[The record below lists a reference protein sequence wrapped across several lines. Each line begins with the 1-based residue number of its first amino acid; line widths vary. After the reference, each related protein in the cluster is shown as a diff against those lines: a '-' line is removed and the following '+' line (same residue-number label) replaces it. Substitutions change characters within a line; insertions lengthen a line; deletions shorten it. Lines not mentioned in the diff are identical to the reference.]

1 MGLRSPWR
9 TGWPVRPAGFSGFR
23 GSSNADR
30 ASEVAALGFC
40 ERARKAPVRPGWR
53 ARRACTAESTEGGP
67 PNSAASTEPPTS
79 SDSPDRAATRRRP
92 GGNRLLTTIALAA
105 LAALAGLVVGIL
117 LADGSDPESASSDKG
132 LSEPLDSTPSD
143 TADNDGE
150 MSHFAARGAI
160 VRSREGPV
168 ITAGYRHTC
177 ALRDDG
183 AARCWGNNDDGQTSP
198 PSNHAA

>member
-1 MGLRSPWR
+1 M
-9 TGWPVRPAGFSGFR
+9 
-23 GSSNADR
+23 
-30 ASEVAALGFC
+30 
-40 ERARKAPVRPGWR
+40 
-53 ARRACTAESTEGGP
+53 
-67 PNSAASTEPPTS
+67 
-79 SDSPDRAATRRRP
+79 RP
-92 GGNRLLTTIALAA
+92 GGNRPLTTIAIAA
-105 LAALAGLVVGIL
+105 LAALAGLVIGIL

-183 AARCWGNNDDGQTSP
+183 AARCWGNNEYEQANPPSDAFAAITAGGLHTCGLRAEGSAQCWGNNDDGQTSP